1 MTVKELKRIVNSLPE
16 DNLEVRVE
24 IQEDGMGT
32 VYPLSVVHYERGK
45 IYLLGGDHEKD
56 GLWEVGTI
64 IRPREIEASPA
75 PRVATCGN
83 IGGQMVQ
90 AMINASIGRRKNG

>member
-1 MTVKELKRIVNSLPE
+1 MTVKELKRIINSLPE

-32 VYPLSVVHYERGK
+32 TYPLSIVHYERGR

-56 GLWEVGTI
+56 GQWEVGTI
-64 IRPREIEASPA
+64 INPRETKPEPN
-75 PRVATCGN
+75 PRIATCGN

-90 AMINASIGRRKNG
+90 AMINASIGRRR

>member
-1 MTVKELKRIVNSLPE
+1 MTVKELKAIVNALPE

-32 VYPLSVVHYERGK
+32 AYPLSIVHYERGR

-56 GLWEVGTI
+56 GAWEVGTVFN
-64 IRPREIEASPA
+64 PRVKPATKSETPCSVGGLMVRKMIEAYERS
-75 PRVATCGN
+75 
-83 IGGQMVQ
+83 
-90 AMINASIGRRKNG
+90 INNEN

>member
-1 MTVKELKRIVNSLPE
+1 MTVKELKIIVNSLPE
-16 DNLEVRVE
+16 NDLGVRVE

-32 VYPLSVVHYERGK
+32 TYPLSVVHYDGGK

-56 GLWEVGTI
+56 GQWEVGTI
-64 IRPREIEASPA
+64 VRPRELEANPT
-75 PRVATCGN
+75 PRIATCGS

-90 AMINASIGRRKNG
+90 AMINASIGRRG

>member
-32 VYPLSVVHYERGK
+32 TYPLSIVHYERGK

-56 GLWEVGTI
+56 GLWEVGTVV
-64 IRPREIEASPA
+64 RPREIEPKPT

-83 IGGQMVQ
+83 IGGQMVRR
-90 AMINASIGRRKNG
+90 MIEAYEGKRR

>member
-32 VYPLSVVHYERGK
+32 TYPLSIVHYERGK

-56 GLWEVGTI
+56 GQWEVGTV
-64 IRPREIEASPA
+64 IRPREVEPNPT
-75 PRVATCGN
+75 PRINGSVG
-83 IGGQMVQ
+83 IGGQMVRR
-90 AMINASIGRRKNG
+90 MIEAYEGKRR